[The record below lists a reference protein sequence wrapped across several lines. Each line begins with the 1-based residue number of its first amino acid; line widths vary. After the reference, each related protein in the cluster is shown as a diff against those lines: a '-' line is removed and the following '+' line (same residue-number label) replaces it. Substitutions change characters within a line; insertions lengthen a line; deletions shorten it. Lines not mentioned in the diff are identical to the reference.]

1 MNGDDVN
8 KVCEEAYAKYGYEP
22 FDRISLVVDKA
33 GTPTHYCESQ
43 LFETVEKA
51 ERLDL
56 SMMLSGDTTALSAVK
71 LFETS
76 ERSIAFVLHENRISG
91 VLFGG
96 NFFKPEFSI
105 CVLAML
111 LEVERTCLEVALRD
125 AESSWMQLG
134 PGRQAKAREVFALR
148 HKTDSEGVSKERLL
162 HCTTFIDKQKLI
174 QNAVEAVKLGK
185 SWLGDFFKEME
196 QYRNHF
202 AHAGEESYPGGVRG
216 LAKLIGDMERFVALF
231 TPPAESA
238 IRLVR

>member
-1 MNGDDVN
+1 
-8 KVCEEAYAKYGYEP
+8 
-22 FDRISLVVDKA
+22 
-33 GTPTHYCESQ
+33 
-43 LFETVEKA
+43 
-51 ERLDL
+51 
-56 SMMLSGDTTALSAVK
+56 MMLSGDTTALSAVK

-148 HKTDSEGVSKERLL
+148 HKTDSEGVSKGKAAAL
-162 HCTTFIDKQKLI
+162 HNLHRQAETNPKC
-174 QNAVEAVKLGK
+174 G
-185 SWLGDFFKEME
+185 
-196 QYRNHF
+196 
-202 AHAGEESYPGGVRG
+202 RG
-216 LAKLIGDMERFVALF
+216 RQAW
-231 TPPAESA
+231 
-238 IRLVR
+238 